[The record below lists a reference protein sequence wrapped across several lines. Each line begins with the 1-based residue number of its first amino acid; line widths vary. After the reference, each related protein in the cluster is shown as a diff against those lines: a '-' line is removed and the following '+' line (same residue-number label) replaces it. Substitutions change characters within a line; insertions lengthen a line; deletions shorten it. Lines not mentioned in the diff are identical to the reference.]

1 MRQRV
6 DESFRL
12 WGGQIAKQKRHSSTS
27 LNLVFQALADPSRR
41 IIVERL
47 CRGPASVSELAE
59 PLDISLPAVIQ
70 HLQVLES
77 SGLVRSE
84 KTGRVR
90 TCRIQRAALQSAEK
104 WLNARRAMWERKL
117 DRLGDYLEKKP

>member
-1 MRQRV
+1 MLNQT
-6 DESFRL
+6 EP
-12 WGGQIAKQKRHSSTS
+12 
-27 LNLVFQALADPSRR
+27 LNLVFQALSDPSRR
-41 IIVERL
+41 VIVERL

-59 PLDISLPAVIQ
+59 PLDMSLPAVIQ

-77 SGLVRSE
+77 SGLVWSE

-90 TCRIQRAALQSAEK
+90 TCRIQRSALQAAEK

-117 DRLGDYLEKKP
+117 DRLGEYLDQQGRKADDSRKKP